1 MLNTVQSIQAANEN
15 VMKAKPVNDNRS
27 WELIHHVDAWRLFF
41 WQIQTGL
48 QGPTEQEIID
58 CNLRETFHA

>member
-1 MLNTVQSIQAANEN
+1 MPDMQSIQAANEKA
-15 VMKAKPVNDNRS
+15 MQAKPENDNRS

-41 WQIQTGL
+41 WQIATGKHW
-48 QGPTEQEIID
+48 PTEQEIIE